1 MVFYFGDALLLWSVQ
16 RLVQYIIEE
25 HSKEANV
32 LALAPIR
39 ENMRESKPSKRL
51 QEHLIRGYLSLQHRS
66 CKVRRACAVAEK
78 QCTECARHL
87 RPQTFS
93 RNCTK
98 PAAPPTTGASHVR
111 HRHGCFTHFRYVELE
126 RKPPAVAAVCSTAAG
141 VRRAGFPTPHISTQQ
156 GFCCTGF
163 RPRKEPNKYMAT
175 RTLPLPLVTSA
186 PSRRTL
192 DPARPRVSCAAGTTA
207 CGPSR
212 HGVPHIC
219 ARRIPSSCHR
229 PTSKLLG
236 VLLLRRIRLPALRAR
251 APAADARH
259 VRLRPFCLSM
269 LLLACV
275 ARPEHQVARDD
286 RITDSLS

>member
-39 ENMRESKPSKRL
+39 EHMRESKPSKRL
-51 QEHLIRGYLSLQHRS
+51 QKHLIRGYLSLQHWS

-111 HRHGCFTHFRYVELE
+111 HRHGCFAHFRYVELE

-163 RPRKEPNKYMAT
+163 RPRKEPYKYMAT

-192 DPARPRVSCAAGTTA
+192 DPARPRVSCAAGAPLAAPVVTA
-207 CGPSR
+207 FPTSAPVVSRRRAIGPPRSFSVSCCSDASGFLRSVRVLLPRTPATSGFGPS
-212 HGVPHIC
+212 
-219 ARRIPSSCHR
+219 A
-229 PTSKLLG
+229 
-236 VLLLRRIRLPALRAR
+236 
-251 APAADARH
+251 
-259 VRLRPFCLSM
+259 
-269 LLLACV
+269 
-275 ARPEHQVARDD
+275 
-286 RITDSLS
+286 